1 MKLIT
6 AYPVIMNGKVVANK
20 NAADTLNFSSAAGD
34 NVFNM
39 ANPFAPSKPSASPLF
54 NTNLPP
60 KTGSGAFNFPKPTT
74 FGTPNTNPTPAQV
87 NDPANKGKV
96 WDKAKGIF
104 VKAKEL
110 GLLDGL
116 LNRIGLGGATGG
128 DTGITTQEPP
138 PQEDGGGNTTKILL
152 IAGGALVLI
161 TVIIL
166 ATKSKGK

>member
-1 MKLIT
+1 MNIIT

-39 ANPFAPSKPSASPLF
+39 ANPFATPKPSASPLF
-54 NTNLPP
+54 NTNPAP
-60 KTGSGAFNFPKPTT
+60 KTGPFNFPKPTT
-74 FGTPNTNPTPAQV
+74 FGTPNSNPTPAQA

-116 LNRIGLGGATGG
+116 LNRLGLGGAPSGG
-128 DTGITTQEPP
+128 DTGITTQEQL
-138 PQEDGGGNTTKILL
+138 PQEQGGGNTTKILL

>member
-6 AYPVIMNGKVVANK
+6 AYPVIMNGKVVANR
-20 NAADTLNFSSAAGD
+20 NAADTLNFSSVDG
-34 NVFNM
+34 VFFG
-39 ANPFAPSKPSASPLF
+39 PGGP
-54 NTNLPP
+54 PP
-60 KTGSGAFNFPKPTT
+60 KPGVTPVRTTPLPGLGGGALP
-74 FGTPNTNPTPAQV
+74 GTNPTPAQV
-87 NDPANKGKV
+87 NDPSNKGKV

-138 PQEDGGGNTTKILL
+138 PQEEGGGNTTKILL